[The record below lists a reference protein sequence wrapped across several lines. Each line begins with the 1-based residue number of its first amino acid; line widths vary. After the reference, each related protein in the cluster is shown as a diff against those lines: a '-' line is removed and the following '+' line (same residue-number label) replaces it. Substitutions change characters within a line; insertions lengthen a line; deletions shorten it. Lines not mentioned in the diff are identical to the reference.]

1 MSRCAPDR
9 NVLSVKTLQ
18 PRRHVCG
25 RGPRSI
31 ADGLPEMGTATA
43 HVSVALP
50 PGMIGAR
57 TWSDPSRRAGPRR
70 RHWPRVGVVGNDL
83 SPGQRAIAT
92 TNGELAVAPFAHADR
107 AACRHPTAHGHDLE
121 QPIVIADDPV
131 IRERARLLELKDP
144 IEHES
149 RGPG

>member
-1 MSRCAPDR
+1 MSRCALDR

-18 PRRHVCG
+18 PRRHVCS

-57 TWSDPSRRAGPRR
+57 TWSDQSRRAGPRR

-83 SPGQRAIAT
+83 SPGQRAS
-92 TNGELAVAPFAHADR
+92 
-107 AACRHPTAHGHDLE
+107 RHPTAHGHDLE

-144 IEHES
+144 IEHAS

>member
-1 MSRCAPDR
+1 MSRCALER

-57 TWSDPSRRAGPRR
+57 TWSDPSRDAYDIRR
-70 RHWPRVGVVGNDL
+70 RDKRERQMRSAASMLRVGSCRISSASVGIYCGRL
-83 SPGQRAIAT
+83 TTGLLRAQAFVERDAVT
-92 TNGELAVAPFAHADR
+92 TALIR
-107 AACRHPTAHGHDLE
+107 A
-121 QPIVIADDPV
+121 
-131 IRERARLLELKDP
+131 
-144 IEHES
+144 
-149 RGPG
+149 